1 MRKAAAVVLSA
12 SLALAPLAARAQT
25 APPTPTTPTTPE
37 VAVEAAVPAKPS
49 GVDPRLLVAGAGAVM
64 GILAFNILSAPL
76 GTVPL
81 AGAALAP
88 VPVDIA
94 LGSRLIAAMSG
105 AAGAAAA
112 AVAWD
117 QATGEQHDYGR
128 ILALSAGA
136 LGGVA
141 VGNMLYGPLGTL
153 PYYAGSGVA
162 AGEAA
167 GLASSAAQAASRVY
181 VIASGVFGAWVADY
195 LYGVN

>member
-12 SLALAPLAARAQT
+12 SLALAPLAAHAQT
-25 APPTPTTPTTPE
+25 ATPTAPTTPQ
-37 VAVEAAVPAKPS
+37 VAEEAAVPAKSS

-141 VGNMLYGPLGTL
+141 IGNMLYGPLGTL

-162 AGEAA
+162 AGEGA

-181 VIASGVFGAWVADY
+181 VIASGVLGAWVADY

>member
-1 MRKAAAVVLSA
+1 MRKAAAVALSA
-12 SLALAPLAARAQT
+12 SLALAPLAVRAQT
-25 APPTPTTPTTPE
+25 ATPTLPTTPQ
-37 VAVEAAVPAKPS
+37 VAEEAAVPAKSS

-105 AAGAAAA
+105 AAGAVAAS
-112 AVAWD
+112 AVWD
-117 QATGEQHDYGR
+117 QTTGDQHDYGR

-153 PYYAGSGVA
+153 PYYAGAGVA
-162 AGEAA
+162 AGEGA

-181 VIASGVFGAWVADY
+181 VIASGVLGGWVADY

>member
-1 MRKAAAVVLSA
+1 MRKAAVVALSA

-25 APPTPTTPTTPE
+25 VPPAPQATAPQVVE
-37 VAVEAAVPAKPS
+37 EAAVPAASS

-64 GILAFNILSAPL
+64 GVLAFNILSAPL

-81 AGAALAP
+81 AGAVLAP

-105 AAGAAAA
+105 AAGAVAAS
-112 AVAWD
+112 VAWD
-117 QATGEQHDYGR
+117 QATGEQHDYGH

-162 AGEAA
+162 AGEGA

-181 VIASGVFGAWVADY
+181 VIASGVLGAWVADY

>member
-25 APPTPTTPTTPE
+25 TPPTAPTTPE

-117 QATGEQHDYGR
+117 QATGDQHDYGH

-136 LGGVA
+136 LGGIA

>member
-12 SLALAPLAARAQT
+12 SLALAPLATHAQT
-25 APPTPTTPTTPE
+25 ATPTAPTTPQ
-37 VAVEAAVPAKPS
+37 VAEEAAVPAKSS

-94 LGSRLIAAMSG
+94 LCSRLIAAMSG

-141 VGNMLYGPLGTL
+141 IGNMLYGPLGTL

-162 AGEAA
+162 AGEGA

-181 VIASGVFGAWVADY
+181 VIASGVLGAWVADY